1 MITLVR
7 ILQILVSLAF
17 VAYVLMADFGVV
29 LFVTQVLFPRWSERI
44 RRRLAG
50 PGGDAKVDG

>member
-7 ILQILVSLAF
+7 ILQVLVALALVAF
-17 VAYVLMADFGVV
+17 VVMAAFGVV

-44 RRRLAG
+44 RRRLDA